1 MFDRLSWRNYQFIY
15 FRLYLAVMI
24 KYKSTPWIFEFVD
37 KNISSQEQKVL
48 YLTNVEGVFRS
59 TSTSFSI
66 FWTIIYL
73 FVSISALQC
82 QKAVYMLT
90 FKGSRYC
97 LLSLHGKADSQNRE
111 CCKMHGI
118 LKPKRSHLH
127 LLSFRLRYINLTEH
141 VNNIQIN
148 KLNLLSLHGKA
159 DSQNRECCKM
169 HGILKPK
176 RSHLHLLS
184 FRLRYIN
191 LTEHVNNIQ
200 INKLNALQSMS
211 ITVNRGGIYSWQH
224 TLKLFTF
231 LLKPVIV

>member
-1 MFDRLSWRNYQFIY
+1 MFDRWSWRNYQFIY

-24 KYKSTPWIFEFVD
+24 KYKSTHWIFEFVD
-37 KNISSQEQKVL
+37 KTISSQEQKVL

-66 FWTIIYL
+66 FWTKIYL
-73 FVSISALQC
+73 FDSISALQC

-90 FKGSRYC
+90 FSGSRYC

-111 CCKMHGI
+111 CGKIHGI
-118 LKPKRSHLH
+118 LKLKRSHLH

-141 VNNIQIN
+141 VNNIQN
-148 KLNLLSLHGKA
+148 K
-159 DSQNRECCKM
+159 
-169 HGILKPK
+169 
-176 RSHLHLLS
+176 
-184 FRLRYIN
+184 
-191 LTEHVNNIQ
+191 
-200 INKLNALQSMS
+200 KLNALQSMS

-231 LLKPVIV
+231 LLKLVIV